1 MLGSRDNTRKKP
13 KCLSGGGRPVNRGY
27 TIALITSQ
35 GTQMRKAEATTKD
48 TRMPEHIREQGV
60 NIFPK
65 HQCYLIGNLK
75 YLKIKHGLKSR
86 QNFSNKFLS
95 FSPVDGSF
103 SIFLIKI
110 YREKFGDHGSR
121 T

>member
-48 TRMPEHIREQGV
+48 TRIRAHKRTG
-60 NIFPK
+60 
-65 HQCYLIGNLK
+65 GK
-75 YLKIKHGLKSR
+75 YLPKTSVL
-86 QNFSNKFLS
+86 FDWKFEVS
-95 FSPVDGSF
+95 
-103 SIFLIKI
+103 
-110 YREKFGDHGSR
+110 
-121 T
+121 